1 MFLYNSIKSA
11 SNKIKHY
18 LRPDQNPT
26 KLDFYAFKL
35 LDNLNVE
42 EFIEFFNANN
52 LSPNVIMPTGVS
64 LLMKAV
70 EMANKTKEKMSH

>member
-18 LRPDQNPT
+18 FKPDENPT

-35 LDNLNVE
+35 LDNLNV
-42 EFIEFFNANN
+42 
-52 LSPNVIMPTGVS
+52 
-64 LLMKAV
+64 K
-70 EMANKTKEKMSH
+70 